1 MLATFGP
8 GETHQ
13 EEIILHE
20 REKILIDQMARRL
33 EEARAK
39 LESGY
44 GLEIIAEEIK
54 AVLPAIGEFT
64 GEIKSSEVINEIF
77 GRFCL
82 GK

>member
-33 EEARAK
+33 EEARTK
-39 LESGY
+39 LGSGY

-54 AVLPAIGEFT
+54 AILPAIGEFT

>member
-1 MLATFGP
+1 MLTTFSPAESG
-8 GETHQ
+8 Q

-20 REKILIDQMARRL
+20 RQKILIEQMAGQL
-33 EEARAK
+33 EEARNR
-39 LESGY
+39 LEAGY

>member
-1 MLATFGP
+1 MLATFSP
-8 GETHQ
+8 GEARQ

-20 REKILIDQMARRL
+20 RQKILVEHMAGELEMARTRL
-33 EEARAK
+33 KA
-39 LESGY
+39 GF

-54 AVLPAIGEFT
+54 AVLPAIAEFT
-64 GEIKSSEVINEIF
+64 GEIKSSEIINQIF